1 MKNYKIEI
9 SIGSFL
15 KAIGEITLEENPK
28 TAQAVVSALPFEST
42 VERWGDEV
50 YFVIPV
56 RVEAENA
63 RINVKVGEIAY
74 WPEEPSLCIFFG
86 PTPVSPS
93 PSDIRAYSP
102 VSVIGRLLS
111 NPLEFKRV
119 RGGEKVRVKLLK
131 A

>member
-74 WPEEPSLCIFFG
+74 
-86 PTPVSPS
+86 
-93 PSDIRAYSP
+93 
-102 VSVIGRLLS
+102 
-111 NPLEFKRV
+111 
-119 RGGEKVRVKLLK
+119 
-131 A
+131 

>member
-1 MKNYKIEI
+1 MKYKVKI
-9 SIGSFL
+9 STNSLPEALG
-15 KAIGEITLEENPK
+15 KITLEENPK
-28 TAQAVVSALPFEST
+28 TAQAIVSALPLDST

-50 YFVIPV
+50 YFTVPV
-56 RVEAENA
+56 HLKAENA

-102 VSVIGRLLS
+102 VNVIGRLLT
-111 NPLEFKRV
+111 NPLEFKKV
-119 RGGEKVRVKLLK
+119 KSGEKIKVELLK